1 MCESEMSKIS
11 VIVPVYNAEQYF
23 RECID
28 SILRQTYTDFELI
41 IVDDGST
48 DRSGDI
54 ADKYAVADKRVRV
67 LHKQNGG
74 QSSARN
80 AGLDICTG
88 KFIAFVDA
96 DDYIHSEMLAQLMN
110 MVLENDCQVAICQ
123 YKRVREIV
131 HVDNLKSASYKCM
144 LPEECV
150 EAFLYQDFTI
160 GPCAQLFDHKLFDEG
175 TRFKENIIYEDLDLL
190 YRIYEHADK
199 IVLSPIIVYF
209 YRINNSSTTNI
220 WSQRR
225 LDVLN
230 VTADLEEHYSNNPRL
245 LRAAHDRS
253 LSAAFNILM
262 LNSKYNGDEIVSRKC
277 FDIIRKRRYGSLFN
291 GRVRLKNK
299 IGILASYFGLGF
311 LKTISRFT

>member
-96 DDYIHSEMLAQLMN
+96 DDYIHSEMLARLMN

-131 HVDNLKSASYKCM
+131 HVDNLKSASYK
-144 LPEECV
+144 
-150 EAFLYQDFTI
+150 
-160 GPCAQLFDHKLFDEG
+160 
-175 TRFKENIIYEDLDLL
+175 
-190 YRIYEHADK
+190 
-199 IVLSPIIVYF
+199 
-209 YRINNSSTTNI
+209 
-220 WSQRR
+220 
-225 LDVLN
+225 
-230 VTADLEEHYSNNPRL
+230 
-245 LRAAHDRS
+245 
-253 LSAAFNILM
+253 
-262 LNSKYNGDEIVSRKC
+262 
-277 FDIIRKRRYGSLFN
+277 
-291 GRVRLKNK
+291 
-299 IGILASYFGLGF
+299 
-311 LKTISRFT
+311 